1 MNELKEMKK
10 KIKML
15 EDELADLYNDNK
27 ALTKMYKAIQEL
39 QEQHDAPAAKFTYY
53 LGWFNCLY

>member
-15 EDELADLYNDNK
+15 EDELAELYKDNK
-27 ALTKMYKAIQEL
+27 VLIKMYNAIQEL

-53 LGWFNCLY
+53 LG

>member
-15 EDELADLYNDNK
+15 EEELADLYKGNK
-27 ALTKMYKAIQEL
+27 ELVKMYKAIQEL
-39 QEQHDAPAAKFTYY
+39 QELHDAPAAKFSYY
-53 LGWFNCLY
+53 LG